1 MTKRLTKAEEEIM
14 LVLWKIGEATIREV
28 MNELDEPE
36 TPYTTISTVVR
47 VLEKKQFVG
56 HKAVGTTYLYRPL
69 LNKKDYLKG
78 YISGIVTNY
87 FDGSFTR
94 MAAFFAKENDMGL
107 VDLHDLIGDIETEL
121 KENQN
126 HE

>member
-14 LVLWKIGEATIREV
+14 LILWKLGESTIREV

-36 TPYTTISTVVR
+36 TPYTTVSTVVR

-56 HKAVGTTYLYRPL
+56 HKALGTTYLYRPL

-87 FDGSFTR
+87 F
-94 MAAFFAKENDMGL
+94 
-107 VDLHDLIGDIETEL
+107 
-121 KENQN
+121 
-126 HE
+126 

>member
-28 MNELDEPE
+28 MNELDEPN